1 MDNSDDAS
9 DKATVAKVIDG
20 NVDAYADIMAR
31 YETKLH
37 RYVTYL
43 IHDQATAYDVVQETF
58 IKAYQNLQGF
68 NSSYKFSS
76 WIYRIAHNEAMNAVK
91 KMRQVSDTDIDELP
105 EVGYDPHIDDS
116 LDKDILKAHVHG
128 CVAKLEPKYREVVQL
143 VYFEQMKYEE
153 VGEVLHVPTSTVG
166 VWLSRAKAKLK
177 EICESE
183 GAKQ

>member
-9 DKATVAKVIDG
+9 DKAIVAKVIHGDI
-20 NVDAYADIMAR
+20 DAYADIMAK
-31 YETKLH
+31 YEIKLH

-43 IHDQATAYDVVQETF
+43 IHDQTTAHDVVQDTF

-68 NSSYKFSS
+68 KPAYKFSS

-91 KMRQVSDTDIDELP
+91 KLRHVSDTDIDELP
-105 EVGYDPHIDDS
+105 EVGYDPRLDES
-116 LDKDILKAHVHG
+116 LDKDILKAHVRG
-128 CVAKLEPKYREVVQL
+128 CLAKLEPKYREVVQL

-153 VGEVLHVPTSTVG
+153 VADVLHVPTSTVG

-177 EICESE
+177 VICESE